1 MKVSTKSRYGVAA
14 MVDLAQQFG
23 KGPVALRGVAS
34 RQQVSEHY
42 LEQLI
47 ASLRKAGFVQSVR
60 GAQGGYVLARE
71 PSSISV
77 GDIVRAMEGPIA
89 PVDCLLADKGSH
101 NPYCD
106 KTTGCVRR
114 TVWEKMGDSISYA
127 LDSISLAT
135 LCREADTI
143 DDQIKNEKAHGV
155 SEKERGEQEQ

>member
-1 MKVSTKSRYGVAA
+1 MRVSTKSRYGVAA
-14 MVDLAQQFG
+14 MLDLAQQYG
-23 KGPVALRGVAS
+23 KGPVALRGVAG

-47 ASLRKAGFVQSVR
+47 SSLRKAGFVRSIR

-71 PSSISV
+71 PASISV

-89 PVDCLLADKGSH
+89 PVDCLLAEIGQT

-106 KTTGCVRR
+106 KTIGCIRR
-114 TVWEKMGDSISYA
+114 TIWAKMGDSINSA

-135 LCREADTI
+135 LCSEA
-143 DDQIKNEKAHGV
+143 KNMEIQKMNLETQSM
-155 SEKERGEQEQ
+155 SEKERGE